1 MVDSMFQFLNAFS
14 FLQYDCKEFSKALEI
29 LALPVP
35 PVISYDS
42 EHGTLNEVCK
52 LVFFVNFVFKMRFL
66 FVVYPSGKAQLNFSR
81 DTFSRCRATARRRR
95 RPS

>member
-52 LVFFVNFVFKMRFL
+52 LVFL
-66 FVVYPSGKAQLNFSR
+66 
-81 DTFSRCRATARRRR
+81 
-95 RPS
+95 